1 MIYDLESLIPSRII
15 RAGDVDELLELA
27 IGMIPQER
35 QRRYNRARCDIESE
49 LVTNDRELLNVF
61 RETGHDVRAKGVQLR
76 RRRLVRRL

>member
-15 RAGDVDELLELA
+15 RAGNVDELLELA

-35 QRRYNRARCDIESE
+35 QCGYDRARCDIERE

-61 RETGHDVRAKGVQLR
+61 RETGHDVRAIGVQLGR
-76 RRRLVRRL
+76 RCLIRRL